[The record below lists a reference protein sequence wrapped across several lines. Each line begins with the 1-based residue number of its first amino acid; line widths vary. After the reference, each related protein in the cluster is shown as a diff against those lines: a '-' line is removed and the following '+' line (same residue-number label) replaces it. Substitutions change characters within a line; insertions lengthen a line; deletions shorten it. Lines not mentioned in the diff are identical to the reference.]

1 MEAGKKVALGV
12 LAGAA
17 VGAIAGVLL
26 APDKG
31 SETRKKISKKT
42 SDTVTGVK
50 DKVASVVGTIGSKF
64 QNGKEEVV
72 EKFDIAKDKIAD
84 KVSDKVQDLKKA

>member
-1 MEAGKKVALGV
+1 MSAGKKVALGV

-42 SDTVTGVK
+42 SDTVNAAK
-50 DKVASVVGTIGSKF
+50 DKVASVVDTIGSKL

-72 EKFDIAKDKIAD
+72 EKFDIAKDKISD
-84 KVSDKVQDLKKA
+84 KVSDKIQDLKKA